1 MKEEMKAMNKLN
13 LTAAAGV
20 FVALGTLN
28 AAGLALDMTND
39 TRKEAR
45 FEVAPGGTVNIVNN
59 SGSVTLHGGAGRQ
72 VVVAYVT
79 HSDKVEVD
87 ENTTSDKLRLEIR
100 THAVGEQRPT
110 ADENRV
116 EYEVTV
122 PAGVAVTVTTATAPI
137 TVDGLSGDLTLSS
150 DTGQITVRNVAKVH
164 VHVRGVTAPVSLSSI
179 NNGHVEVTSSGG
191 AVQLTDVAGPIVSV
205 GTTSGN
211 ITYRGNCSGGGD
223 YSLTTHSGTIDVTLP
238 ETASFDVSARSVS
251 GLVQNDFPLQQKPHV
266 PYVTKAGSSFT
277 GTSHSGSSSVELQS
291 FSGRIRVKKQ

>member
-1 MKEEMKAMNKLN
+1 MKEGMNAMNKLN

-28 AAGLALDMTND
+28 AATPAMNND

-59 SGSVTLHGGAGRQ
+59 SGSVTLHNGAGRQ

-87 ENTTSDKLRLEIR
+87 ENTTSDKLRLELR
-100 THAVGEQRPT
+100 THVVGEQRPT
-110 ADENRV
+110 ADETRV
-116 EYEVTV
+116 EYDVAV
-122 PAGVAVTVTTATAPI
+122 PSGVAVTVTTATAPI
-137 TVDGLSGDLTLSS
+137 TADGLSGDLTLSS

-164 VHVRGVTAPVSLSSI
+164 VHVRGVTAPVSLSTI

-191 AVQLTDVAGPIVSV
+191 VVQLVDVSGPIVSV

-223 YSLTTHSGTIDVTLP
+223 YSLTTHSGDIDVTLP

-251 GLVQNDFPLQQKPHV
+251 GLVQNDFPLQQKSHV
-266 PYVTKAGSSFT
+266 PYVTKTGSSFT